1 MKIVW
6 GEVSSL
12 FSSVRSISFSLFPE
26 FYKINMLWKKPLKL
40 RRGKRTYKRKKQ
52 QYFIRFVTVWRN
64 LSGLVTFMDV
74 NVFGRLSVT
83 MAEP

>member
-12 FSSVRSISFSLFPE
+12 FSFVRSISFSLFPE
-26 FYKINMLWKKPLKL
+26 FYKINMLWKNPLKL

-52 QYFIRFVTVWRN
+52 
-64 LSGLVTFMDV
+64 
-74 NVFGRLSVT
+74 
-83 MAEP
+83 

>member
-12 FSSVRSISFSLFPE
+12 FSFVRSISFSLFPE
-26 FYKINMLWKKPLKL
+26 FYKITMLWKKPLKL

-52 QYFIRFVTVWRN
+52 
-64 LSGLVTFMDV
+64 
-74 NVFGRLSVT
+74 
-83 MAEP
+83 

>member
-26 FYKINMLWKKPLKL
+26 FYKINMLWKKTPWNYAEVKELIKE
-40 RRGKRTYKRKKQ
+40 KKQ
-52 QYFIRFVTVWRN
+52 
-64 LSGLVTFMDV
+64 
-74 NVFGRLSVT
+74 
-83 MAEP
+83 